1 MDYCSFDVTSVN
13 GALPGQTCAFYPSIG
28 KFVSLK
34 VSEDPFTQEDA
45 PIRILLPFKDQES
58 TDTTQ
63 TTWRP
68 VEISARGTQDKRS
81 RRNRVK
87 VREDKPTLVNQQC
100 DVYHC

>member
-1 MDYCSFDVTSVN
+1 MDCFSFDITSVN
-13 GALPGQTCAFYPSIG
+13 GALPRQTCAFYPSIG

-45 PIRILLPFKDQES
+45 PIRVLLPFKDHES

-68 VEISARGTQDKRS
+68 MEISARGTQDKRS

-100 DVYHC
+100 DGYHC

>member
-68 VEISARGTQDKRS
+68 MEISARGTQDKRS
-81 RRNRVK
+81 RRNQMK
-87 VREDKPTLVNQQC
+87 VSQPL
-100 DVYHC
+100 